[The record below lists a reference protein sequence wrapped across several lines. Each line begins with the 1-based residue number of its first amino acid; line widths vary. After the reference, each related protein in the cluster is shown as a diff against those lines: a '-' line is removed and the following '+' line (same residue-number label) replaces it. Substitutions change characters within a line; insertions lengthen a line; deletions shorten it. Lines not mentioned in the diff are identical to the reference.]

1 MTIWQSIVAAVK
13 SGAWVGYTGT
23 LVGLATTIGL
33 LTQSQGNSAAQL
45 VAAVGTAVAALMA
58 LTHTTHAAS
67 LLRRNANLR
76 AMKTPAERIP

>member
-1 MTIWQSIVAAVK
+1 MTVWQSVWSAIK
-13 SGAWVGYTGT
+13 SGAWVGYAGT

-33 LTQSQGNSAAQL
+33 LTQSQGSTAAQL
-45 VAAVGTAVAALMA
+45 VAAVGTAIAAIMA